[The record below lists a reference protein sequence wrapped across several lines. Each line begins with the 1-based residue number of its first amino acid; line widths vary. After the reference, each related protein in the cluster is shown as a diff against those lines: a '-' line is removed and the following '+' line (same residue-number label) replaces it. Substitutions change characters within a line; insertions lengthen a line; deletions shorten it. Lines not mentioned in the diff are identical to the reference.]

1 LVGPYEFRMIR
12 CPLIGFLCGGFVLW
26 FIGLIFLCVFGGGG
40 GVLSVENGPLV
51 PLCNVQMANLLLLH
65 ILSVYIGN
73 WIRS

>member
-1 LVGPYEFRMIR
+1 VF
-12 CPLIGFLCGGFVLW
+12 FL
-26 FIGLIFLCVFGGGG
+26 GGGG